1 MSKPPG
7 IIGAFVPSK
16 RITGSP
22 RYKWWAFFAIG
33 IGLFLTVLDQSGVS
47 IALPRIA
54 DHFGADLPTVQWIS
68 LSYVLS
74 TSVMLMPLGRLS
86 DIVGRKRVYVV
97 GFVVFVGAAA
107 LAGTAQTF
115 LLIIVAKVIQGAG
128 SAAIQ
133 ANGMAMI
140 TEIFPE
146 RERGKALG
154 LYMAVIGTGAISGPI
169 VGGLLV
175 SALGW
180 RSVFFASIPVGI
192 LALFAALVVL
202 KGRASAHGVESTKV
216 RFDWIGAVLS
226 SGALISFLLGM
237 TNAHRFGWTSPPIV
251 AGLALAIVMLAI
263 FVWWELRVKDPM
275 LDLSFFKN
283 KVFSM
288 GVSARFITFLGGT
301 TVFFLMPFYLIQGL
315 GYPASKAGLFLVPGS
330 ICTAVMGPVMGR
342 LSDKFGT
349 RWLSAGAMVF
359 SATAM
364 FLFSRLT
371 IDSSP
376 AYIIIGMMLSG
387 AGMGSFSS
395 TNTSAIMGSL
405 DREKYGIASAFINLT
420 RTSANLIGVALA
432 TTIIAITMVS
442 MGYEPN
448 LSAVTN
454 AAGDGEGVR
463 IAFVIGLNRTFLV
476 AGGLMIVSMV
486 ISVLRGEAS
495 PVQATPPEAA
505 EQSPPSR
512 AGDD

>member
-1 MSKPPG
+1 M
-7 IIGAFVPSK
+7 IMIGAIGPLK
-16 RITGSP
+16 RIADSP
-22 RYKWWAFFAIG
+22 RYKWWAFSAIS
-33 IGLFLTVLDQSGVS
+33 IGLFLTVLDQSGVG

-54 DHFGADLPTVQWIS
+54 DHFGADIPTVQWIN

-86 DIVGRKRVYVV
+86 DIVGRKRIYVT

-107 LAGTAQTF
+107 LAGSAQTF

-154 LYMAVIGTGAISGPI
+154 LYMAIIGTGAISGPI
-169 VGGLLV
+169 AGGVLV

-180 RSVFFASIPVGI
+180 RSVFFASVPVG
-192 LALFAALVVL
+192 LAALVAAVIVL
-202 KGRASAHGVESTKV
+202 KGRTSAQSAESSKA
-216 RFDWIGAVLS
+216 RFDWVGAALS
-226 SGALISFLLGM
+226 SGILISFLLGM
-237 TNAHRFGWTSPPIV
+237 TNGYRLGWSSPPIV
-251 AGLALAIVMLAI
+251 VGFALAVVLFVL

-275 LDLSFFKN
+275 LDLSFFSN

-288 GVSARFITFLGGT
+288 GVTARFLTFLGVT

-315 GYPASKAGLFLVPGS
+315 GYPANKAGLIMVPGS
-330 ICTAVMGPVMGR
+330 ICSAVMGTVMGR
-342 LSDKFGT
+342 LSDRYGT
-349 RWLSAGAMVF
+349 RWLSAGAMAS
-359 SATAM
+359 SAFAM

-376 AYIIIGMMLSG
+376 VYIIIALMLSG
-387 AGMGSFSS
+387 SGMGAFSS
-395 TNTSAIMGSL
+395 TNTSAIMSSL
-405 DREKYGIASAFINLT
+405 DRAKYGIASAFINLT
-420 RTSANLIGVALA
+420 RTSANLTGVALA
-432 TTIIAITMVS
+432 TTVIAITMGS

-463 IAFVIGLNRTFLV
+463 TAFVIGLNRTFLI
-476 AGGLMIVSMV
+476 GGSLMVVSLI
-486 ISVLRGEAS
+486 ISVLRGEAA
-495 PVQATPPEAA
+495 PVQAAAPEDAK
-505 EQSPPSR
+505 QSPPSH
-512 AGDD
+512 ASDD